1 MTGDEQATQRAL
13 DRASEIQAVTPPAAS
28 SGAGAG
34 DEETPPERVRRRSG
48 RVLLR
53 PKAAALLRHHTTTE
67 DERLLE
73 RVARPAFL
81 DSDPWRSLRI
91 LSEFVE
97 GFDALAAVGPAVT
110 VFGSARTPADDP
122 VYEQARELGRLLA
135 GEGFAVITGGGP
147 GVMEAVNR
155 GCHEAGGLSIGC
167 NIELPHEQSLNAYV
181 DLGVEFRYF
190 FVRKTMFVKY
200 ADAFVIFPGGF
211 GTLDELFEA
220 LTLIETGKIRH
231 FPVILVGSAYWQGL
245 LAWVR
250 DTLLARGAIGPD
262 DLALLQVVDEPAEA
276 CRIVTDFVAARPAEA
291 GSGAGDGT
299 DRRQQPRRATGPTA

>member
-13 DRASEIQAVTPPAAS
+13 DRASEIQAAAPPAAS

-34 DEETPPERVRRRSG
+34 DEDTPPERVRRRSG

-53 PKAAALLRHHTTTE
+53 PKAAALLRHQATTE

-299 DRRQQPRRATGPTA
+299 DRRKQPRRATGPTA